1 MGGLSSFEAHLPI
14 RMLKKSSTGSNW
26 VAGVPFMIRGFKRCA
41 WTDTGSKMRKLAFG
55 LAAAIALSGVAP
67 AFAQTSAPATLM
79 TTAPAGKTINKYY
92 KQNVYDPDKAKIGSI
107 DDMSVSDSGQVEAFI
122 IGVGGFLGMGEKNVA
137 VAYSSVRA
145 EMKDNAWYLT
155 LNTTKDALK
164 AAPGVTYDKTK
175 SAYVP
180 AGK

>member
-1 MGGLSSFEAHLPI
+1 
-14 RMLKKSSTGSNW
+14 
-26 VAGVPFMIRGFKRCA
+26 
-41 WTDTGSKMRKLAFG
+41 
-55 LAAAIALSGVAP
+55 
-67 AFAQTSAPATLM
+67 M